1 MKSDNLVIVMM
12 KIERMSDED
21 QNRKNTLFS
30 MNATQLMN
38 AVRND
43 ETQKSF
49 SKMIQNFENLFHQEL
64 MKIERADKIFV
75 M

>member
-1 MKSDNLVIVMM
+1 MM

-38 AVRND
+38 ADKKNKI
-43 ETQKSF
+43 QKSL
-49 SKMIQNFENLFHQEL
+49 SKIIQNFENLFHQKL
-64 MKIERADKIFV
+64 MKIERISKIFAA
-75 M
+75 